1 MRQEVKIAVKTNN
14 STVTIGR
21 STVLQPKLC
30 FKGGTVK
37 WFDDSKLIKK

>member
-1 MRQEVKIAVKTNN
+1 MRQEIKIAVEKKNN
-14 STVTIGR
+14 TVIIGR